1 MRIGKILI
9 SLLLLLCMLPAI
21 EMVHIP
27 NQTED
32 HFYVW
37 WYLQQSEGAGNK
49 VHIKSIEAI
58 DTTYFPNAQT
68 TYRVEYTIGKNDT
81 LYCSESTQSNPSWK
95 QIIMWLINGKI
106 RFYFW
111 PT

>member
-1 MRIGKILI
+1 MKFGKILI
-9 SLLLLLCMLPAI
+9 ILLFFVCMLPAV

-27 NQTED
+27 NKTEN
-32 HFYVW
+32 HFYIW
-37 WYLQQSEGAGNK
+37 WYLQQSQGNK
-49 VHIKSIEAI
+49 VHIKSIEPI

-68 TYRVEYTIGKNDT
+68 KYHVEYTVGDNDT
-81 LYCSESTQSNPSWK
+81 LHCCESIQSNPSWK
-95 QIIMWLINGKI
+95 QIITWLINGKI